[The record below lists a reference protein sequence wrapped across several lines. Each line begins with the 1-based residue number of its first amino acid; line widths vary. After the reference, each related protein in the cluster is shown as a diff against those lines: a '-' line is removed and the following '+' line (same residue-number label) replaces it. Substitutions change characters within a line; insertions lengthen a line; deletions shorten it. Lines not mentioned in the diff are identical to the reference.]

1 MLKEHLK
8 QHQEM
13 VHLKVD
19 LLRQELFE
27 SIMEAIEERNYKV
40 AQKLSRVLNSMDRD
54 EEQECNN

>member
-1 MLKEHLK
+1 MLKEHLQ

-27 SIMEAIEERNYKV
+27 SIMEAIRERNYKV
-40 AQKLSRVLNSMDRD
+40 AQKLSRVLNAMDRD

>member
-1 MLKEHLK
+1 MLKEHLQ